1 MGHSGPMYF
10 VGLDLAWGER
20 NQTGVAAVDVDG
32 RLLHIGAAR
41 DDASILAAIAPFTSD
56 ACLVAI
62 DAPLIVA
69 NPTGHRPAEIAFN
82 RDFQRFEAGA
92 RPAFSDKPELKK
104 PRAARL
110 ASALGL
116 DMDPASRADRRAIE
130 VYPHP
135 ATVVLF
141 ALDKTIKYKRGTF
154 QDRQR
159 GLLTLMTL
167 IEGLDSATPRLRAH
181 HNAAWIE
188 ARRRIEAADRPS
200 QLDRE
205 EDAIDAVV
213 CAYVGLYRHHRPS
226 DVTVYGD
233 YASGYIVTPTLPPH
247 RAPTPKRRTA
257 GQSGV

>member
-1 MGHSGPMYF
+1 MHF

-20 NQTGVAAVDVDG
+20 NQTGVAVVDVDG
-32 RLLHIGAAR
+32 RLLHIGSAR

-56 ACLVAI
+56 PCVVAI

-92 RPAFSDKPELKK
+92 RPAFSAKPELKN

-110 ASALGL
+110 ASVLHL
-116 DMDPASRADRRAIE
+116 DIDPASCADRRAIE

-141 ALDKTIKYKRGTF
+141 DLDKTIKYKRGRF
-154 QDRQR
+154 EDRQR

-167 IEGLDSATPRLRAH
+167 IEGLDRAKPRLRAH
-181 HNAAWIE
+181 HNTAWVQIRE
-188 ARRRIEAADRPS
+188 RVEAATRPS

-205 EDAIDAVV
+205 EDPIDAVV

-233 YASGYIVTPTLPPH
+233 YAGGYIVTPTLPRH
-247 RAPTPKRRTA
+247 RAVRPTGRTVD
-257 GQSGV
+257 QSGV

>member
-56 ACLVAI
+56 
-62 DAPLIVA
+62 
-69 NPTGHRPAEIAFN
+69 
-82 RDFQRFEAGA
+82 
-92 RPAFSDKPELKK
+92 KPELKK

-110 ASALGL
+110 ASALDL

-141 ALDKTIKYKRGTF
+141 DLAKTIKYKRGTF

-247 RAPTPKRRTA
+247 RATTPKRRTA